1 MRGIETGR
9 CLCSSRRGSGSSRR
23 MVLKAANHVE
33 RVRLGQGNTFC
44 IVGTTWQTGIAS
56 PVNACMG
63 LTCQVPTALHHDMAH
78 APPHLLHPLQS
89 YKMLAPPSVGQVLW
103 QGGMPPCCGPTPT
116 PPPPRTPTWSKW
128 WRWPPAAFAPRPEW
142 EAASAACP
150 TGRGAYR
157 ATLACTSPHCPVST
171 AVCSRRT
178 APV

>member
-103 QGGMPPCCGPTPT
+103 QGGMLVFEGPTLLWAHADP
-116 PPPPRTPTWSKW
+116 
-128 WRWPPAAFAPRPEW
+128 
-142 EAASAACP
+142 
-150 TGRGAYR
+150 
-157 ATLACTSPHCPVST
+157 ST
-171 AVCSRRT
+171 AAHADLEQVVAVATRGVRPQ
-178 APV
+178 A